1 MTTQVLL
8 VDDHP
13 IVREG
18 FSALLSRE
26 SDIEVSAEAGSVR
39 EALDQVHRSVPDLA
53 NIDVG
58 LPDGSG
64 TVLIRQLHARY
75 PKLPMLVASMYDEQ
89 VYAERVIRLGA
100 RGYIRKRDASKTIVH
115 AVREVLDGRIYLSET
130 ISQSLLNRLSDN
142 QTEGPHSAFERLT
155 TREIEVLQLLSE
167 GLTSRLI
174 GEQLS
179 LSPKTVDSYRDRIKQ
194 KMNLKNGAEL
204 LRLAFDWSRDQ
215 SN

>member
-1 MTTQVLL
+1 MVTQVLL

-13 IVREG
+13 IVIEG
-18 FSALLSRE
+18 FTALLSRE
-26 SDIEVSAEAGSVR
+26 PDIEVSAEAGSVR
-39 EALDQVHRSVPDLA
+39 EALDHVHRSVPDIA
-53 NIDVG
+53 IIDVG

-75 PKLPMLVASMYDEQ
+75 PELPMLVASMYDEQ

-115 AVREVLDGRIYLSET
+115 AVREVLDGRIYLSEA

-142 QTEGPHSAFERLT
+142 QTEGSRSAFEQLT
-155 TREIEVLQLLSE
+155 TREIEVLQLLGE
-167 GLTSRLI
+167 GLSSRLI

-179 LSPKTVDSYRDRIKQ
+179 LSPKTVDSYRERIKQ

-215 SN
+215 NS

>member
-1 MTTQVLL
+1 MITQVLL

-39 EALDQVHRSVPDLA
+39 EALDQVRRSVPDLA
-53 NIDVG
+53 IIDVG

-75 PKLPMLVASMYDEQ
+75 PELPMLVASMYDEQ

-167 GLTSRLI
+167 GLTSRSI